1 MRRIRGWDSK
11 GVLAMVL
18 LGAVL
23 SATAGCTK
31 PEAPGYQG
39 YAEGEFVLVASP
51 FAGQL
56 VRLHVHRGQQVD
68 AGSPLFELEQDSER
82 ANQREA
88 SARVDTARAEA
99 ENLSAMRRPLEREAA
114 LAAVE
119 EARAALELST
129 RELARLERLFAKG
142 FVSEAAVDS
151 IRSRHERDR
160 ATLAQAHAQAALS
173 AQSVGRRQEVSAAR
187 ATIDAAR
194 ATLSQREWAV
204 AQKSPQAPVSGLV
217 YDTFFVPGEWVP
229 AGRPVASLLPPGNIK
244 LRFYVPEPEVGS
256 IHVGQRIAA
265 TCDGC
270 GAAIPG
276 AIAYVSPQPEYTPP
290 VIYSRQERAKLVFLV
305 EARPDAGQAQR
316 LKPGQPLDVRVR
328 P

>member
-1 MRRIRGWDSK
+1 MRRTH
-11 GVLAMVL
+11 ACHANPL

-23 SATAGCTK
+23 LPVVIAALAGCSE
-31 PEAPGYQG
+31 PGEPGYQG

-56 VRLHVHRGQQVD
+56 LRLHVQRGQQVE
-68 AGSPLFELEQDSER
+68 AGAPLFELEQDAER

-88 SARVDTARAEA
+88 KAHVDTARAQA

-129 RELARLERLFAKG
+129 RELARLEQLFAKG

-151 IRSRHERDR
+151 VRGRHDRDR
-160 ATLAQAHAQAALS
+160 ATLAHVQAQADLA

-187 ATIDAAR
+187 ATIEAAR

-204 AQKSPQAPVSGLV
+204 AQKSPHAPVSGLV
-217 YDTFFVPGEWVP
+217 YDTYFVPGEWVP
-229 AGRPVASLLPPGNIK
+229 AGRPVASLLPPGNVK

-256 IHVGQRIAA
+256 IRVGQRIAA

-270 GAAIPG
+270 QAPIPG
-276 AIAYVSPQPEYTPP
+276 AVTYVSAQPEYTPP
-290 VIYSRQERAKLVFLV
+290 VIYSREERAKLVFMV
-305 EARPDAGQAQR
+305 EARPDVQHAQR
-316 LKPGQPLDVRVR
+316 LKPGQPLDVQVTR
-328 P
+328 

>member
-1 MRRIRGWDSK
+1 
-11 GVLAMVL
+11 
-18 LGAVL
+18 
-23 SATAGCTK
+23 
-31 PEAPGYQG
+31 
-39 YAEGEFVLVASP
+39 
-51 FAGQL
+51 
-56 VRLHVHRGQQVD
+56 
-68 AGSPLFELEQDSER
+68 
-82 ANQREA
+82 
-88 SARVDTARAEA
+88 
-99 ENLSAMRRPLEREAA
+99 
-114 LAAVE
+114 
-119 EARAALELST
+119 
-129 RELARLERLFAKG
+129 
-142 FVSEAAVDS
+142 
-151 IRSRHERDR
+151 
-160 ATLAQAHAQAALS
+160 
-173 AQSVGRRQEVSAAR
+173 
-187 ATIDAAR
+187 
-194 ATLSQREWAV
+194 
-204 AQKSPQAPVSGLV
+204 
-217 YDTFFVPGEWVP
+217 VP